1 MVSAPQLTD
10 KHRRDQVR
18 LAITAD
24 SQARRLWDA
33 TLDLNDLTG
42 TQPVWKKTMVDL
54 LARWYQLSARMAAR
68 YLPQH
73 REASIAQPG
82 DGVTIAIPRFD
93 KQQAAKEFDWM
104 GATNIM
110 WHLAK
115 GQTEEAAWAAARS
128 LFLGMFHEAVLTGG
142 RRTIQEWAKKDPR
155 AIGWRRVSDGDPCA
169 FCAMLV
175 SRGPVYLSEKTALK
189 ADTPS
194 GKYHAHCG
202 CTVEVVYGD
211 WQPTEQ
217 EQQWIDDYYRAAER
231 FPKGEKTW
239 QNILPIMRDKGAF
252 RDSPSVRS
260 KGE

>member
-1 MVSAPQLTD
+1 
-10 KHRRDQVR
+10 
-18 LAITAD
+18 
-24 SQARRLWDA
+24 
-33 TLDLNDLTG
+33 
-42 TQPVWKKTMVDL
+42 
-54 LARWYQLSARMAAR
+54 
-68 YLPQH
+68 
-73 REASIAQPG
+73 
-82 DGVTIAIPRFD
+82 
-93 KQQAAKEFDWM
+93 
-104 GATNIM
+104 
-110 WHLAK
+110 
-115 GQTEEAAWAAARS
+115 
-128 LFLGMFHEAVLTGG
+128 
-142 RRTIQEWAKKDPR
+142 
-155 AIGWRRVSDGDPCA
+155 
-169 FCAMLV
+169 MLV
-175 SRGPVYLSEKTALK
+175 SRGPVYLSEKTALN